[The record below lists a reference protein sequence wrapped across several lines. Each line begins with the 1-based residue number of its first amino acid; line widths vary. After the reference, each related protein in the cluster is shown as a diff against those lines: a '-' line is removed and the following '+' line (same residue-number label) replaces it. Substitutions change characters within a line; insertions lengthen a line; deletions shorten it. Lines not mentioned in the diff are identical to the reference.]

1 MEVVL
6 GLFRVIWAVGGRIVV
21 ILGMSVIVP
30 FAKRQSTV
38 VRTYP
43 TIYNID
49 RTDEVGLSHP
59 TKQYR
64 RFITDSGTCSLLDL
78 LQLWVY

>member
-21 ILGMSVIVP
+21 ILGISVIVP

-64 RFITDSGTCSLLDL
+64 RFITGSGTCSILDL
-78 LQLWVY
+78 LQ

>member
-21 ILGMSVIVP
+21 ILGISVIVP

-38 VRTYP
+38 VRIYLHIP
-43 TIYNID
+43 PYNID
-49 RTDEVGLSHP
+49 RIDEVGLSHP

-64 RFITDSGTCSLLDL
+64 RFITDSGTCSILDL
-78 LQLWVY
+78 LQ